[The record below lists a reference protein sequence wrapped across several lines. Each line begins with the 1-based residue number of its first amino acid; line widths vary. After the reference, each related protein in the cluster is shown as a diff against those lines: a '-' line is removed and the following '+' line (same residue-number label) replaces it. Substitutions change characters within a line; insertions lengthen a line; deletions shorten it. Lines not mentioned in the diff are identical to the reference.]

1 MLHIKQALIILGVV
15 ATVSIYLLG
24 GESKTDT
31 QIKTPSSNHEAHKKR
46 TTINNN
52 VLDGNDK
59 LDVVAKDV
67 KKLLKTQS
75 KSGDKIVNVKKVK
88 NMTVNQYDNSIHKTY
103 QSIKY
108 FGKKTECST
117 NCGVAIKGWSNAK
130 SYCSARKG
138 QLPSRS
144 DINNNSRYEKNECSD
159 CTYWTRD
166 EATRFNKIRKQNVSY
181 NPKEVFVYV
190 PSQED
195 FFQYGTTLTYVAT
208 CVSK

>member
-1 MLHIKQALIILGVV
+1 MLNVKKAIIVLALIS
-15 ATVSIYLLG
+15 TVPMYLLST
-24 GESKTDT
+24 EDS
-31 QIKTPSSNHEAHKKR
+31 QIKTSSSSYQADKKR

-52 VLDGNDK
+52 VMDGNDQINA
-59 LDVVAKDV
+59 VAKDV

-75 KSGDKIVNVKKVK
+75 KNGDKVVKVKNVK
-88 NMTVNQYDNSIHKTY
+88 NMTVNQYDNSINNTY

-117 NCGVAIKGWSNAK
+117 NCGVALKGWDSAK
-130 SYCSARKG
+130 KYCSTRKG
-138 QLPSRS
+138 QLPSKS
-144 DINNNSRYEKNECSD
+144 DISSNSRYDKSECSD

-166 EATRFNKIRKQNVSY
+166 EATRFNKITKKSVSY
-181 NPKEVFVYV
+181 DPKEVFVYV

-195 FFQYGTTLTYVAT
+195 FFQYETTLTYVAT